1 MTKCSSK
8 VKLNVYVTR
17 KCSPTKTSKGVYSVM
32 KSVYSR
38 QGDRVALEL
47 PHCVK
52 TDLTF
57 KEAHAL
63 KRQIIADYF
72 G

>member
-1 MTKCSSK
+1 MTKCNK
-8 VKLNVYVTR
+8 RIKLNVYVTR
-17 KCSPTKTSKGVYSVM
+17 KCSPSKTSKGVYSVM
-32 KSVYSR
+32 KSIYTR
-38 QGDRVALEL
+38 QGDLVALEL

-52 TDLTF
+52 TDLSF